1 MLDNDL
7 LQKAIKILDDGGLVG
22 IPTETVYGS
31 AADAENQEAVQSFYK
46 AKNRPSNHPLIVH
59 LANAKAIPRWASDFN
74 EDAKKLT
81 DTFWPGP
88 LTIILKKSDVAKD
101 FVTGGQDTVAL
112 RCPSHPIAHRLLE
125 IFDRGQGK
133 GLAAPSANSF
143 GRISPSTAQHVRDDL
158 GEKPEGKVDLIID
171 GGPCEVG
178 IESTILDL
186 SGDTPRIL
194 REGAIDSDQIS
205 SVIGKP
211 VMHGTVYNSPRV
223 SGTLKSHYAPKH
235 KMEMVSVQDLPGRTQ
250 FLARQFK
257 TFGLIAP
264 EKIARRFKPVSEKTF
279 AYSSVPELSA
289 HLYQWMHDLDKEDI
303 DRIFVVPPEYSP
315 SSAGVLDRLTRASA
329 KKE

>member
-22 IPTETVYGS
+22 IPTETVYGL
-31 AADAENQEAVQSFYK
+31 AADAENQEAVQSIYK
-46 AKNRPSNHPLIVH
+46 AKNRPPNHPLIVH
-59 LANAKAIPRWASDFN
+59 LANAKAIPRWVSDFN

>member
-7 LQKAIKILDDGGLVG
+7 LQQAINIVDDGGLVG
-22 IPTETVYGS
+22 IPTETVYGL
-31 AADAENQEAVQSFYK
+31 AADAENQEAVQSIYK

>member
-22 IPTETVYGS
+22 IPTETVYGL
-31 AADAENQEAVQSFYK
+31 AADAENQEAVQSIYK

-133 GLAAPSANSF
+133 GLAALSANSF